1 MQLVKFIF
9 SAAILMGVA
18 MALPEPALIDID
30 ALDSIE
36 FPGRALL
43 SRR

>member
-1 MQLVKFIF
+1 MQLVKFILG
-9 SAAILMGVA
+9 AAIFLGA
-18 MALPEPALIDID
+18 ATALPEPALVDID
-30 ALDSIE
+30 ALDSID